1 MMSMLIEGVPL
12 KALFSLSN
20 NRFNLIL
27 FIASKLK
34 TSKLNFHGDVPIGR
48 DKIDQVLTNRSLL
61 NDRN

>member
-1 MMSMLIEGVPL
+1 MMSMFIEGVPL
-12 KALFSLSN
+12 KTLFSLSN
-20 NRFNLIL
+20 NWFNLIL

-48 DKIDQVLTNRSLL
+48 DKIDQVLTNRNLL